1 MIGEDRDSKTEAPS
15 AKRLAE
21 AQAKGQFAR
30 APEITLAFVL
40 TAAVF
45 SIGLAANDAARRI
58 CHLATETFA
67 RLGEVKQHSD
77 GVPDTVWLSASTFT
91 AIACPVVLV
100 SAVAAILAGGM
111 QSGFQLTPGAMEPNL
126 GRLNPVAGLQR
137 LFSGRIWSTAALDV
151 LKVSAVFACLAFAGS
166 TIFND
171 VIFSAPVEPLYLGHF
186 LRESA
191 LSLILRFLGAL
202 VIIGGLSYA
211 YEFYKARREL
221 MMSRQDLK
229 DERAQTDGNPLVKAA
244 MRRMARRLL
253 QKQMMDAVPTADV
266 VVANPTHFAVAL
278 RYDRGTDAAPVV
290 VAKGEDRQAIR
301 IKELAALHG
310 VPMVENRPVARLLYA
325 SGRVGEVIPREM
337 FEAVAEILAFVYRTY
352 RYYYFTLPT
361 RRAARSSL

>member
-1 MIGEDRDSKTEAPS
+1 
-15 AKRLAE
+15 
-21 AQAKGQFAR
+21 
-30 APEITLAFVL
+30 
-40 TAAVF
+40 
-45 SIGLAANDAARRI
+45 
-58 CHLATETFA
+58 
-67 RLGEVKQHSD
+67 
-77 GVPDTVWLSASTFT
+77 
-91 AIACPVVLV
+91 
-100 SAVAAILAGGM
+100 
-111 QSGFQLTPGAMEPNL
+111 MEPNL